1 MDSIT
6 GLSNY
11 ITNIDPVD
19 YIWFKNFSNNSYTLC
34 DIRSEQ
40 VQPIQASFWLVG
52 QVVSHSLDS
61 AQPYDCWMLSIH
73 LPPNATINALV
84 THLEPGPFK
93 PGHFDSTWNMYSV
106 LNVQATLK
114 SVEEE
119 FEGDV
124 KGIIPTDQP
133 YPFIYDASMGTEI
146 SEYEKLPR
154 VGILVSISGHE
165 LETDENEPG
174 YYSFNMRAMYYLGGA
189 PLWATK
195 IGKDDLCI
203 DL

>member
-1 MDSIT
+1 M
-6 GLSNY
+6 
-11 ITNIDPVD
+11 
-19 YIWFKNFSNNSYTLC
+19 
-34 DIRSEQ
+34 
-40 VQPIQASFWLVG
+40 
-52 QVVSHSLDS
+52 
-61 AQPYDCWMLSIH
+61 
-73 LPPNATINALV
+73 
-84 THLEPGPFK
+84 
-93 PGHFDSTWNMYSV
+93 
-106 LNVQATLK
+106 K

>member
-1 MDSIT
+1 MDAIT

-19 YIWFKNFSNNSYTLC
+19 YIWFKNFSDNSYTLC
-34 DIRSEQ
+34 YIRSEQ

-61 AQPYDCWMLSIH
+61 AQPYDCWMLSTT
-73 LPPNATINALV
+73 AINALV
-84 THLEPGPFK
+84 THLEPG
-93 PGHFDSTWNMYSV
+93 HFDWTWNMYSV
-106 LNVQATLK
+106 LTVKATLK

-119 FEGDV
+119 FEG
-124 KGIIPTDQP
+124 
-133 YPFIYDASMGTEI
+133 
-146 SEYEKLPR
+146 EKLPR
-154 VGILVSISGHE
+154 VGVLVSISGHE
-165 LETDENEPG
+165 LEIDENESG

-195 IGKDDLCI
+195 IGREDLLSI

>member
-1 MDSIT
+1 
-6 GLSNY
+6 
-11 ITNIDPVD
+11 
-19 YIWFKNFSNNSYTLC
+19 
-34 DIRSEQ
+34 
-40 VQPIQASFWLVG
+40 
-52 QVVSHSLDS
+52 
-61 AQPYDCWMLSIH
+61 
-73 LPPNATINALV
+73 
-84 THLEPGPFK
+84 
-93 PGHFDSTWNMYSV
+93 MYSV

-174 YYSFNMRAMYYLGGA
+174 YYSFQHAGYELSWGRSVMGNEDWKG
-189 PLWATK
+189 
-195 IGKDDLCI
+195 
-203 DL
+203 